1 MKAIEINGEIKVYN
15 KLPNS
20 WKGVMGNFSKLSE
33 EEIQEYGF
41 YDLIIPEYNQRI
53 QELGEIYFENN
64 KYYYKVLEKTWSETL
79 AELKEQKINV
89 LNSDT
94 RGKLLSTDWYYIR
107 QLHRG
112 INVPQEIDDQRTAIL
127 ASHNEHETAI
137 NALTKKTDVVKYEFR

>member
-112 INVPQEIDDQRTAIL
+112 INVPQEIDDERTAIL
-127 ASHNEHETAI
+127 ASHNEHEAAI
-137 NALTKKTDVVKYEFR
+137 NALTKKADVVKYEFR

>member
-137 NALTKKTDVVKYEFR
+137 NALTKKTDVVKYEFE